1 LPRLRRIETLL
12 VVRTRSWTAR
22 LGALAALALAS
33 CSTLPEVTDKP
44 IATTLPMAKQG
55 PLASTATRL
64 SQGRPKGSSSL
75 MLLPDASEALE
86 WRLAMIDSAVS
97 SLDIQLYMWKG
108 GAAGTLLMERV
119 LQAAERGVRV
129 RILVDH
135 FLNSND
141 THLASLSRHH
151 PNLEVRLFNP
161 THVRGS
167 LIQRLPSILANFDE
181 MNRRMHN
188 KAFTADGC
196 LAIVGG
202 RNFADEYFG
211 LSEDYSFI
219 DLDVLASGPVV
230 AEVGM
235 GFDAFWNSTEAYP
248 GAMLTQKGSAKTLAK
263 DRRKFRKVIASERT
277 GKLSSFPVE
286 RKDWSR
292 ELATLPAKMV
302 HGRAQFI
309 QDEPEADEDDRHLVG
324 QLTRMTL
331 SQKRELQL
339 ATPYLIPSDRGI
351 TRLERLT
358 ESGTEVSL
366 LVPTLSASDHA
377 LVDGH
382 YDSYRD
388 DLVDAGGAVY
398 EFRGDPSDE
407 VRALAETQ
415 PIQSK
420 RVTLHLKAI
429 VGNRERC
436 YIGSLNLDPRAMK
449 INTESGMLIESA
461 ELAGQLSALID
472 QYSNSENAWKV
483 SRDST
488 GRMQWQSRGETRY
501 REPKGKWTRKL
512 GAWFGGLLPIKDQ
525 I

>member
-1 LPRLRRIETLL
+1 MKIH
-12 VVRTRSWTAR
+12 SFMAR
-22 LGALAALALAS
+22 LGTLAALALAS
-33 CSTLPEVTDKP
+33 CTTLPEVTDKP
-44 IATTLPMAKQG
+44 VATSLPIAQRG
-55 PLASTATRL
+55 PLATTAARL
-64 SQGRPKGSSSL
+64 SQDRPKGTSSV
-75 MLLPDASEALE
+75 MLLPDAKEALD

-108 GAAGTLLMERV
+108 GAAGTLLLGRV

-141 THLASLSRHH
+141 ARLAALSRHH

-161 THVRGS
+161 TRVRGS
-167 LIQRLPSILANFDE
+167 TIQRLPSILANFEE

-211 LSEDYSFI
+211 LAEEYSFL

-230 AEVGM
+230 AEVGK

-248 GAMLTQKGSAKTLAK
+248 GDMLSSKGNAETLAK
-263 DRRKFRKVIASERT
+263 TRHQIRNMVESERH
-277 GKLSSFPVE
+277 GKLSSFPAD
-286 RKDWSR
+286 RKNWTR
-292 ELATLPAKMV
+292 ELATLDQKMV
-302 HGRAQFI
+302 HGQARFI

-324 QLTRMTL
+324 QLTQMTL
-331 SQKRELQL
+331 NQKRELQL
-339 ATPYLIPSDRGI
+339 ATPYLIPSDPGI
-351 TRLERLT
+351 ARLQRLT
-358 ESGTEVSL
+358 ESGTDVSV
-366 LVPTLSASDHA
+366 LVPTLAASDHA

-407 VRALAETQ
+407 VRALAETH
-415 PIQSK
+415 PVQSK

-429 VGNRERC
+429 VGNRKRC
-436 YIGSLNLDPRAMK
+436 FIGSLNLDPRAVK

-461 ELAGQLSALID
+461 ELAGQLSELID
-472 QYSNSENAWKV
+472 LYSNSENAWKV
-483 SRDST
+483 SRNPE
-488 GRMQWQSRGETRY
+488 GRIQWQSRGETRY
-501 REPKGKWTRKL
+501 REPKGKWTRRL
-512 GAWFGGLLPIKDQ
+512 GAWLGGLLPIKDQ